1 MSRAHVGGIV
11 KDQVVP
17 PFQIAIT
24 QPPATRDPRLN
35 GQAARQLMRAAAHQ
49 GARLIVFPEGHL
61 SGYAKEQIRDWDD
74 VDWTLVRE
82 ELQQTSDLPRDLGLW
97 TVMGSAHP
105 LTAPTW
111 PHNSMY
117 VISDQGRIVD
127 RYDKRICSHTEA
139 SHWYTPGSQ
148 PTVFDVDGYRFGVAT
163 CVEINFPHLFTEYAD
178 LGVDCLLLPTY
189 PVDAIF
195 RTKAL
200 ALAAINSYWIA
211 VCSVAQRQDLF
222 ASELIAPDGSSVG
235 IVDDER
241 LPLVAD
247 LDRDDPAFKVSLK
260 FARPWRA
267 LAREAASHGDHT
279 PIDDPRSLD
288 RTTV

>member
-1 MSRAHVGGIV
+1 MHEA
-11 KDQVVP
+11 
-17 PFQIAIT
+17 
-24 QPPATRDPRLN
+24 AT
-35 GQAARQLMRAAAHQ
+35 Q

-61 SGYAKEQIRDWDD
+61 SGYAKEQIRSWDD
-74 VDWTLVRE
+74 VDWVLVQE
-82 ELQQTSDLPRDLGLW
+82 ELQQTCELSQQLGLW
-97 TVMGSAHP
+97 TVMGSAHA

-117 VISDQGRIVD
+117 VISDQGHVVD
-127 RYDKRICSHTEA
+127 RYDKRVCSNTEV
-139 SHWYTPGSQ
+139 SYWYTPGSQ

-200 ALAAINSYWIA
+200 ALASINTYWIA
-211 VCSVAQRQDLF
+211 VCSVAQRRDLF

-235 IVDDER
+235 TVDDER
-241 LPLVAD
+241 PLLVGE
-247 LDRDDPAFKVSLK
+247 LDRDDPAFKVPLH

-267 LAREAASHGDHT
+267 HAREGTIRGHRTA
-279 PIDDPRSLD
+279 IDDPRSLD